1 MSALFPA
8 MESIGELRR
17 QIQDA
22 EARAVAW
29 ELIARAGELQKMGL
43 WDAFASEN
51 EEVLGKLRKKVEG
64 I

>member
-1 MSALFPA
+1 MGVNRKPA
-8 MESIGELRR
+8 PS
-17 QIQDA
+17 A

-29 ELIARAGELQKMGL
+29 EFIARAGELQKMGQ

-51 EEVLGKLRKKVEG
+51 EELLGGLRKKVEE